1 MSIFRRYPSLL
12 GTLLVIL
19 SAIGFSIKAIFVKLA
34 YVYSVDAVTLLAL
47 RMFFSL
53 PFFILTALWVNRDHS
68 LVNLSMHDI
77 KLLIILGLLG
87 YYLASFLDF
96 LGLAYIS
103 AGLERL
109 ILFLYPTLVVV
120 LSLLIYRKP
129 LRKREIFSLLVSYI
143 GIALVFQHEL
153 ESIQQPHLWLGA
165 GLVFG
170 SALSYA
176 LFLIGSG
183 ESIAKL
189 GSMRFMSYSMIVAC
203 LGVFFQYLLMR
214 PFEMI
219 FSVEK
224 PVYLLAFA
232 MAIISTV
239 LPTFLLGAG
248 IRQIGASRAS
258 LISSI
263 GPITTIFLA
272 HVFLNE
278 SISGTQIIGSCFV
291 LIGVLLVSLK
301 NN

>member
-1 MSIFRRYPSLL
+1 MPTSIQSHPLL
-12 GTLLVIL
+12 GAFLVVL

-34 YVYSVDAVTLLAL
+34 YVYAVDAVTLLTL
-47 RMFFSL
+47 RMAFSL
-53 PFFILTALWVNRDHS
+53 PFFVIAAIWVNQNNQ
-68 LVNLSMHDI
+68 LVTLTKHDI
-77 KLLIILGLLG
+77 ITVIILGFLG

-96 LGLAYIS
+96 LGLAYVS

-120 LSLLIYRKP
+120 LSLLFYRKP
-129 LRKREIFSLLVSYI
+129 LKKREMLALLLSYI
-143 GIALVFQHEL
+143 GIALVFQHDL
-153 ESIQQPHLWLGA
+153 EIMQQPNLWLGA

-183 ESIAKL
+183 KSIAKL
-189 GSMRFMSYSMIVAC
+189 GAMRFMSYSMIVAC
-203 LGVFFQYLLMR
+203 FAVLFQYFLMR
-214 PFEMI
+214 PFEI
-219 FSVEK
+219 AFSLEK
-224 PVYLLAFA
+224 PIYQLAFA

-239 LPTFLLGAG
+239 LPAFLLAAG

-272 HVFLNE
+272 YVFLNE
-278 SISGTQIIGSCFV
+278 PISLIQIIGSFFV
-291 LIGVLLVSLK
+291 LIGVLLVSL
-301 NN
+301 